1 MNEAEGARGRVARR
15 AWAAG
20 LLAATFVAGAVAGYS
35 VAGPWGRSSADSP
48 RDDSREVRFRMRD
61 RLPPAF
67 EQLALTPEQR
77 TAVLEIL
84 ARARPK
90 TDAALQEV
98 IPRLRALT
106 DSVDA
111 EIRAV
116 LRPEQRERLSTIR
129 GAHEPVLLLK
139 RAAPG
144 GGPPRVDTLVPE
156 RRPPP

>member
-1 MNEAEGARGRVARR
+1 MDGTDGTRGRGGRR

-20 LLAATFVAGAVAGYS
+20 LLAATFVAGAIAGYS
-35 VAGPWGRSSADSP
+35 VAGLRERSSAAP
-48 RDDSREVRFRMRD
+48 FRDDSGEVRFRVREG
-61 RLPPAF
+61 LPPAF
-67 EQLALTPEQR
+67 EQLGLTVEQR
-77 TAVLEIL
+77 AAVLEIL

-90 TDAALQEV
+90 TDTALQEM

-129 GAHEPVLLLK
+129 GAREPVLLLK

-144 GGPPRVDTLVPE
+144 GGAPRVDTLVPE
-156 RRPPP
+156 RRPRR